1 MSILPSAES
10 CAGADVPNRTA
21 SKRGQGASPGL
32 IQAGG
37 NFSMPR
43 LSLFSGDF
51 LLLGD
56 ANHFG
61 GINEMVRHCP

>member
-1 MSILPSAES
+1 M
-10 CAGADVPNRTA
+10 
-21 SKRGQGASPGL
+21 
-32 IQAGG
+32 QAGG

-43 LSLFSGDF
+43 LSLLSGDF

-61 GINEMVRHCP
+61 GINEMVSHCP